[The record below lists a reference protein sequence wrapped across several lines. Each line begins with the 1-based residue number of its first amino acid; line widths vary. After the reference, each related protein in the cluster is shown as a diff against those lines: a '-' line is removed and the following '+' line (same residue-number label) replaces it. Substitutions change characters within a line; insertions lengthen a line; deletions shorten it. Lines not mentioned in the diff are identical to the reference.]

1 VSQLPPPAGAPR
13 PGPSPLRS
21 RRGRRGTVIAIV
33 AAGVATALV
42 VGGAIWGGS
51 ALIGAA
57 RKGDAHDASHALTCA
72 GSCISLADAGR
83 LLTGPTAAD
92 DVAAL
97 GLDPEPTSDPTD
109 PSTPTEDWSSALDS
123 WDDAEPTGDECMFT
137 YLVTPVAA
145 TAHAK
150 PRADDSTTVELP
162 EYEAD
167 DEDDAILDTGMR
179 VFDDSA
185 DAEQHMGDMRRL
197 ISGCHRYRISE
208 DAGGWDARVT
218 SPVVWDALP
227 GDVAAIAWVED
238 AGSQGRYYGIDLQRG
253 NLVVRTT
260 LTTGEI
266 GLAAIRHYVTTEAA
280 RMAAIT
286 VHPGAAKGERPP
298 NA

>member
-1 VSQLPPPAGAPR
+1 VSLLPPPSGAPR
-13 PGPSPLRS
+13 PGPSPVGA
-21 RRGRRGTVIAIV
+21 RGRRGTVVAIV

-42 VGGAIWGGS
+42 VSGAIWGGS

-57 RKGDAHDASHALTCA
+57 TRGSAHDASRALQCA
-72 GSCISLADAGR
+72 GSCISRDDAGR
-83 LLTGPTAAD
+83 ALTARGASD
-92 DVAAL
+92 DAAAL
-97 GLDPEPTSDPTD
+97 GLDPEATSGTSDD
-109 PSTPTEDWSSALDS
+109 STPAEDWTSALDS
-123 WDDAEPTGDECMFT
+123 WRDVDPTGDECMFT

-145 TAHAK
+145 SSHEK
-150 PRADDSTTVELP
+150 PRADASTTVQLP

-179 VFDDSA
+179 IFDDSA

-197 ISGCHRYRISE
+197 IGGCHRYRIGE

-218 SPVVWDALP
+218 SPVVWDGLP

-238 AGSQGRYYGIDLQRG
+238 AGSQGRYYGVDLQRG

-266 GLAAIRHYVTTEAA
+266 GLAAVRRYVSREAT

-286 VHPGAAKGERPP
+286 VHPHAAKGERAP

>member
-13 PGPSPLRS
+13 PGPAPVRAG
-21 RRGRRGTVIAIV
+21 RGRRGTVIAIV
-33 AAGVATALV
+33 AGAVATALI
-42 VGGAIWGGS
+42 VGGTIWGGA
-51 ALIGAA
+51 ALIGVASTG
-57 RKGDAHDASHALTCA
+57 RAHDAAHALTCA

-83 LLTGPTAAD
+83 ALTARGAAD
-92 DVAAL
+92 DAAAL
-97 GLDPEPTSDPTD
+97 GLDPEATSDPSD
-109 PSTPTEDWSSALDS
+109 DSTPVEDWSSALDS
-123 WDDAEPTGDECMFT
+123 WRDADPTGDECMFT

-145 TAHAK
+145 TAHAR
-150 PRADDSTTVELP
+150 PRADESTTVQLP
-162 EYEAD
+162 EFEAD

-185 DAEQHMGDMRRL
+185 DAEQHMADMRRL
-197 ISGCHRYRISE
+197 ISGCHHYRIGE

-218 SPVVWDALP
+218 SPVAWDGLP

-238 AGSQGRYYGIDLQRG
+238 AGSQGRYYGVDLQRG

-266 GLAAIRHYVTTEAA
+266 GLTAVKRYVSREAA

-286 VHPGAAKGERPP
+286 VHPHAAKGERPP